1 MILSPEKIM
10 KLKQLGIIILYWMI
24 MLRIMVVIT
33 FLGVAMIPDEIWQIK
48 FVHIMRDNFW
58 ATTGAG
64 FAIGL
69 CTGISEL
76 YLFPAYLKNK
86 SLLKI
91 AVGKTLIYL
100 VSVMLISVVTAFIY
114 NKTKSLSNTEAI
126 SEVAKLLNSN
136 GFYYIFSVT
145 FMLSFGLNFYLIVQ
159 NKIGVTN
166 FFPII
171 SGKYYYPREENRI
184 FLFLDLKSSSVMAE
198 QLGHKKYSL
207 MLQACYKD
215 LSELVIT
222 YRGTIYQF
230 VGDEA
235 VITWNE
241 TTENDYRNSVDL
253 FFAFTQSL
261 KNNAEYFQ
269 KEFGIVPEFKGSINA
284 GEVMTAEVGGYLK
297 SEIAHH
303 GDVLNTAARMLEL
316 VKSFPN
322 KLIVSRTVKEK
333 LPTES
338 CKYIIASEGKLKLRG
353 KNNTKDIYLISEKKE
368 HRANH
373 SIAS

>member
-1 MILSPEKIM
+1 MTISPEKIM

-33 FLGVAMIPDEIWQIK
+33 FLGVAMIPEEIWQTK
-48 FVHIMRDNFW
+48 FIHIMRDNFW
-58 ATTGAG
+58 VTIGAG

-86 SLLKI
+86 RLLKI

-126 SEVAKLLNSN
+126 REVVALLNSN

-145 FMLSFGLNFYLIVQ
+145 FLLSFGLNVALITQ
-159 NKIGVTN
+159 NKIGVNN
-166 FFPII
+166 FLPVI

-198 QLGHKKYSL
+198 QLGHKKYSK

-215 LSELVIT
+215 LSELVIK

-235 VITWNE
+235 VITWK
-241 TTENDYRNSVDL
+241 NSKDVNFKNSIEL
-253 FFAFTQSL
+253 FFAFTNCLQKS
-261 KNNAEYFQ
+261 AEYFQ
-269 KEFGIVPEFKGSINA
+269 NEFGLVPEFKGSINA
-284 GEVMTAEVGGYLK
+284 GNVMTAEVGGYLK

-316 VKSFPN
+316 AKSFPN
-322 KLIVSRTVKEK
+322 KLIVSRTVKEN
-333 LPTES
+333 LPTENGN
-338 CKYIIASEGKLKLRG
+338 YRVTSEGKIKLRG
-353 KNNTKDIYLISEKKE
+353 KNNTKDIFLISEKKE
-368 HRANH
+368 PLTNQ
-373 SIAS
+373 SNAS